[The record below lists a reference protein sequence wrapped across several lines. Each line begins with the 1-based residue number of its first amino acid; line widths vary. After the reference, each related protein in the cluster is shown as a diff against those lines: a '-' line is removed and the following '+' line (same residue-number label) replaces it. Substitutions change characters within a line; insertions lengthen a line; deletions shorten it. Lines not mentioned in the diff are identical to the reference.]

1 LNNTSG
7 NTSFGTTPSGKG
19 PSRKHRG
26 RFDTFYD
33 SWSSQDLT
41 DTSFF
46 GDTFAVPEFT
56 DEHLGAGQRPSTWPS
71 TIPTDRGPEPRP
83 DWVVTSA
90 SAIDTELGILKTGKE
105 ADVFLLERAVPGSP
119 GVLLAA
125 KRYRSREHR
134 DFHRSAVYQEGR
146 RVRRSRDQRAI
157 ERGTTYGAALAAVTW
172 SGAEFSAMSRMYERG
187 IAVPY
192 PVQVSGTEMLMEFI
206 GDGKVAAPRLAS
218 SAATGSELADLFA
231 QVSEILL
238 GIARAGCA
246 HGDFSPY
253 NLLVDRGRV
262 VAIDLP
268 QLVDV
273 VANPNG
279 LALLERDC
287 RNVCEWFTRRGHRCD
302 AGELFAQAMSE
313 LF

>member
-1 LNNTSG
+1 LTQSG
-7 NTSFGTTPSGKG
+7 NSFSDK
-19 PSRKHRG
+19 
-26 RFDTFYD
+26 
-33 SWSSQDLT
+33 
-41 DTSFF
+41 SFSERIFSDESADPAYF
-46 GDTFAVPEFT
+46 GDDFVVPTFALADHGLT
-56 DEHLGAGQRPSTWPS
+56 ADQRWSTWPS
-71 TIPTDRGPEPRP
+71 IIPSERGPKPWP

-90 SAIDTELGILKTGKE
+90 SAIDTELGVLKTGKE

-125 KRYRSREHR
+125 KRYRGRDHR

-157 ERGTTYGAALAAVTW
+157 DRGTTYGAALAAVTW
-172 SGAEFSAMSRMYERG
+172 SGAEFIAMSRMYEHG
-187 IAVPY
+187 VAVPY

-206 GDGKVAAPRLAS
+206 GEGRVAAPRLAS
-218 SAATGSELADLFA
+218 SHAEGGELADLFA

-246 HGDFSPY
+246 HGDLSPY
-253 NLLVDRGRV
+253 NLLVHDGRV

-279 LALLERDC
+279 MALLERDC
-287 RNVCEWFTRRGHRCD
+287 VNVCDWFTRRGYRCD
-302 AGELFAQAMSE
+302 AGELFAHAMSE

>member
-1 LNNTSG
+1 MNPSSG
-7 NTSFGTTPSGKG
+7 NT
-19 PSRKHRG
+19 PSRTNPSRNRRG

-33 SWSSQDLT
+33 SWSSQDLS

-46 GDTFAVPEFT
+46 GDTFAVPQFG
-56 DEHLGAGQRPSTWPS
+56 DERLESGQRPSTWPS
-71 TIPTDRGPEPRP
+71 TMPTERGPEPRP
-83 DWVVTSA
+83 DWVITSA
-90 SAIDTELGILKTGKE
+90 SAVDTELGILKTGKE
-105 ADVFLLERAVPGSP
+105 ADVFLIERAVPGSP
-119 GVLLAA
+119 GVILAA

-134 DFHRSAVYQEGR
+134 DFHRAAAYQEGR
-146 RVRRSRDQRAI
+146 KVRRSRDQRAI
-157 ERGTTYGAALAAVTW
+157 DRGTAYGAALAGVVW
-172 SGAEFSAMSRMYERG
+172 SAAEFTAMSRMYERG
-187 IAVPY
+187 LAVPY

-206 GDGKVAAPRLAS
+206 GDGLVAAPRLAQS
-218 SAATGSELADLFA
+218 TETGGELADLFA

-238 GIARAGCA
+238 GFARAGCA
-246 HGDFSPY
+246 HGDLSAY
-253 NLLVDRGRV
+253 NLLVHHGRV

-279 LALLERDC
+279 MALLERDC
-287 RNVCEWFTRRGHRCD
+287 RNVCDWFTRRGHQSD

>member
-7 NTSFGTTPSGKG
+7 NTSFGST
-19 PSRKHRG
+19 PSRKNRG

-46 GDTFAVPEFT
+46 GDAFAMPAFA
-56 DEHLGAGQRPSTWPS
+56 DERLAAGQRPSTWPS

-90 SAIDTELGILKTGKE
+90 SAVDTELGILKTGKE
-105 ADVFLLERAVPGSP
+105 ADVFLLERAVPGTP

-125 KRYRSREHR
+125 KRYRGREHR

-172 SGAEFSAMSRMYERG
+172 SAAEFTAMSRMYERG

-218 SAATGSELADLFA
+218 SSATGSELADLFA
-231 QVSEILL
+231 QVCEILL

-279 LALLERDC
+279 MALLERDC
-287 RNVCEWFTRRGHRCD
+287 VNVCEWFTRRGHRCD